1 MGYRS
6 GGGSARGELR
16 GPLPPGREE
25 PLSTKTPSPTLA
37 LSSLLCCLLPPPTG
51 LVLGV
56 VALHRI
62 DGPKGEG
69 RALAVAGI
77 VLSSVWA
84 VLLIVLTAVHAF
96 TTQDQVS
103 PPLIGRG

>member
-1 MGYRS
+1 MTQRQA
-6 GGGSARGELR
+6 GGTRNPATTRHTG
-16 GPLPPGREE
+16 
-25 PLSTKTPSPTLA
+25 KPTLA

-62 DGPKGEG
+62 DRPKGEG

-103 PPLIGRG
+103 PPLIGWG